1 MGQRTIGADMADAKG
16 DQQEADP
23 AAAAPSGGRRWHDER
38 PSFIDD
44 EECRRALE
52 ELLNEA
58 GVAPSMLRSRSP
70 RR

>member
-1 MGQRTIGADMADAKG
+1 MADARG
-16 DQQEADP
+16 EQDDGSP
-23 AAAAPSGGRRWHDER
+23 ARVTWHDER

-58 GVAPSMLRSRSP
+58 GVTPSTLRSR